1 MGEFEAAYC
10 LPKFKYCLKGN
21 IALTDCASQI
31 HPFPDILLKYTQDLC
46 LA

>member
-21 IALTDCASQI
+21 IALYDRRQI